1 MLKARVSKISNK
13 KLMKSF
19 DYSTSKAYTL
29 KDIDLLLNQLVE
41 NLTKPDSQDITLD
54 IELVDADTKNKR
66 WYITDYSLT
75 KQLIYFNNGV
85 AFDLISENSML
96 KRIIQ
101 KDLDQDPDVDEEEKS
116 ILYKEFDESYEET
129 NLKPKQSYIAK
140 FFKKRKEEPEIEELE
155 APVELDIDHEEI
167 IHNNQIVQNEN
178 SIEDFTKTAE
188 TNSDSGTLW
197 PEFDDVLSEVP
208 ATSLEVESV
217 VEEVEHKA
225 TENVVITP
233 DYDEKQLPITLPT
246 FKEKTIDRKVSD
258 DPLTQLKYDLLF
270 DRNLERESIR
280 QRSHDSMISKL
291 YQKYNELQKEAKAE
305 TQALIDEFELT
316 DDELFEF
323 EEERK
328 KELDQE
334 LDEQIEKVKQQHVK
348 ELESFKKELEMQIKE
363 KESELNQKLD
373 EKTEELILKQNE
385 DLQKLVNAYLDD
397 VQMEI
402 ELQVNNLSVEQ
413 KQRIKDELNQ
423 LTSELTN
430 ETNDTLMNFDKESFK
445 ILNSK
450 IERFKDEQ
458 VQMNLVK
465 NQQLELEN
473 EKLKL
478 ESRIKE
484 AEKQERE
491 IEIKNQQLLEEQ
503 LKVEKKR
510 EKNKLMK
517 LEVEKEKQL
526 YKNKML
532 LEREKENALKQQDIE
547 MRRKEYEFDANKNIQ
562 KKPNYGLQIL
572 GFMMFACLLVIIAFV
587 ILEMTGQDVIS
598 HFLSYND
605 ANTNSFTTL
614 SMKMK

>member
-41 NLTKPDSQDITLD
+41 TLTKPDNEDITLD

-101 KDLDQDPDVDEEEKS
+101 KDLDQDPEVDEEEKS

-155 APVELDIDHEEI
+155 APVELDIDHEET

-178 SIEDFTKTAE
+178 SIEDFTNTAE
-188 TNSDSGTLW
+188 TNSDSGTVW

-208 ATSLEVESV
+208 ATSIEVESV
-217 VEEVEHKA
+217 VDEVEHKT

-465 NQQLELEN
+465 NHQLELEN

-572 GFMMFACLLVIIAFV
+572 AFMMFACLLVIIAFV

>member
-66 WYITDYSLT
+66 WYIIDYSLT

-101 KDLDQDPDVDEEEKS
+101 KDLDQDPDVDEVEKS

-155 APVELDIDHEEI
+155 APVELDIDHEETI
-167 IHNNQIVQNEN
+167 
-178 SIEDFTKTAE
+178 TAE
-188 TNSDSGTLW
+188 TNSDSGTVW

-208 ATSLEVESV
+208 ATSIEVESV

-225 TENVVITP
+225 TENIVITS

-328 KELDQE
+328 KELDKE
-334 LDEQIEKVKQQHVK
+334 LDEEVEKVKQQHIK
-348 ELESFKKELEMQIKE
+348 ELELFKKEIEMQIKE

-397 VQMEI
+397 MQMEI
-402 ELQVNNLSVEQ
+402 ELKVNNLSVEQ

-450 IERFKDEQ
+450 IECFKDEQ

-478 ESRIKE
+478 ESSIKE

-547 MRRKEYEFDANKNIQ
+547 MRRKEYEFDASKNIQ
-562 KKPNYGLQIL
+562 KKPNYALQIL
-572 GFMMFACLLVIIAFV
+572 AFMMFACLLVIIVFV

-598 HFLSYND
+598 HFLSYNE
-605 ANTNSFTTL
+605 NTNSFTTL

>member
-41 NLTKPDSQDITLD
+41 TLTKPDNEDITLD

-101 KDLDQDPDVDEEEKS
+101 KDLDQDPEVDEEEKS

-155 APVELDIDHEEI
+155 APVELDIDHEET

-178 SIEDFTKTAE
+178 SIEDFTNTAE
-188 TNSDSGTLW
+188 TNSDSGTVW

-208 ATSLEVESV
+208 ATSIEVESV
-217 VEEVEHKA
+217 VDEVEHKT

-328 KELDQE
+328 KELDKQ
-334 LDEQIEKVKQQHVK
+334 LDEEVEKVKQQHVK

-478 ESRIKE
+478 ESSIKE

-562 KKPNYGLQIL
+562 KKPNYALQIL
-572 GFMMFACLLVIIAFV
+572 AFMMFACLLVIIVFV

-598 HFLSYND
+598 HFLSYNE
-605 ANTNSFTTL
+605 NTNSFTTL

>member
-75 KQLIYFNNGV
+75 KQLIYFNIGV

-101 KDLDQDPDVDEEEKS
+101 KDLDQDPDVDEVEKS

-155 APVELDIDHEEI
+155 APVELDIDHEETI
-167 IHNNQIVQNEN
+167 
-178 SIEDFTKTAE
+178 TAE
-188 TNSDSGTLW
+188 TNSDSGTVW

-208 ATSLEVESV
+208 ATSIEVESV

-225 TENVVITP
+225 TENIVITS

-328 KELDQE
+328 KELDKE
-334 LDEQIEKVKQQHVK
+334 LDEEVEKVKQQHIK
-348 ELESFKKELEMQIKE
+348 ELELFKKEIEMQIKE

-397 VQMEI
+397 MQMEI
-402 ELQVNNLSVEQ
+402 ELKVNNLSVEQ

-450 IERFKDEQ
+450 IECFKDEQ

-478 ESRIKE
+478 ESSIKE

-547 MRRKEYEFDANKNIQ
+547 MRRKEYEFDASKNIQ
-562 KKPNYGLQIL
+562 KKPNYALQIL
-572 GFMMFACLLVIIAFV
+572 AFMMFACLLVIIVFV

-598 HFLSYND
+598 HFLSYNE
-605 ANTNSFTTL
+605 NTNSFTTL

>member
-101 KDLDQDPDVDEEEKS
+101 KDLDQDPDVDEVEKS

-155 APVELDIDHEEI
+155 APVELDIDHEETI
-167 IHNNQIVQNEN
+167 
-178 SIEDFTKTAE
+178 TAE
-188 TNSDSGTLW
+188 TNSDSGTVW

-208 ATSLEVESV
+208 ATSIEVESV

-225 TENVVITP
+225 TENIVITS

-328 KELDQE
+328 KELDKE
-334 LDEQIEKVKQQHVK
+334 LDEEVEKVKQQHIK
-348 ELESFKKELEMQIKE
+348 ELELFKKEIEMQIKE

-397 VQMEI
+397 MQMEI
-402 ELQVNNLSVEQ
+402 ELKVNNLSVEQ

-450 IERFKDEQ
+450 IECFKDEQ

-478 ESRIKE
+478 ESSIKE

-572 GFMMFACLLVIIAFV
+572 AFMMFACLLVIIAFV

>member
-101 KDLDQDPDVDEEEKS
+101 KDLNQDPDVDEVEKS

-155 APVELDIDHEEI
+155 APVELDIDHEET

-178 SIEDFTKTAE
+178 SIEDFTNTAE

-270 DRNLERESIR
+270 DRNLERETIR

-348 ELESFKKELEMQIKE
+348 ELESFKKELDMQIKE

-450 IERFKDEQ
+450 TERFKDEQ

-473 EKLKL
+473 EKLEL
-478 ESRIKE
+478 ESSIKE

-532 LEREKENALKQQDIE
+532 LEREKENTLKQQDIE

-572 GFMMFACLLVIIAFV
+572 AFMMFACLLVIIAFV

>member
-41 NLTKPDSQDITLD
+41 TLTKPDNEDITLD

-101 KDLDQDPDVDEEEKS
+101 KDLDQDPEVDEEEKS

-155 APVELDIDHEEI
+155 APVELDIDHEET

-178 SIEDFTKTAE
+178 SIEDFTNTAE
-188 TNSDSGTLW
+188 TNSDSGTVW

-208 ATSLEVESV
+208 ATSIEVESV
-217 VEEVEHKA
+217 VEEVEHKT

-334 LDEQIEKVKQQHVK
+334 LDEQIEKVKQQHIK
-348 ELESFKKELEMQIKE
+348 ELELFKKEIEMQIKE

-397 VQMEI
+397 MQMEI
-402 ELQVNNLSVEQ
+402 ELKVNNLSVEQ

-478 ESRIKE
+478 ESSIKE

-572 GFMMFACLLVIIAFV
+572 AFMMFACLLVIIAFV

>member
-1 MLKARVSKISNK
+1 
-13 KLMKSF
+13 
-19 DYSTSKAYTL
+19 
-29 KDIDLLLNQLVE
+29 
-41 NLTKPDSQDITLD
+41 
-54 IELVDADTKNKR
+54 
-66 WYITDYSLT
+66 
-75 KQLIYFNNGV
+75 
-85 AFDLISENSML
+85 
-96 KRIIQ
+96 
-101 KDLDQDPDVDEEEKS
+101 
-116 ILYKEFDESYEET
+116 
-129 NLKPKQSYIAK
+129 
-140 FFKKRKEEPEIEELE
+140 
-155 APVELDIDHEEI
+155 
-167 IHNNQIVQNEN
+167 EN
-178 SIEDFTKTAE
+178 SIEDFTNTAE

-270 DRNLERESIR
+270 DRNLERETIR

-348 ELESFKKELEMQIKE
+348 ELESFKKELDMQIKE

-473 EKLKL
+473 EKLEL
-478 ESRIKE
+478 ESSIKE

-572 GFMMFACLLVIIAFV
+572 AFMMFACLLVIIAFV

>member
-13 KLMKSF
+13 RLMKSF

-41 NLTKPDSQDITLD
+41 TLTKSENEDITLD

-101 KDLDQDPDVDEEEKS
+101 KDLNQDPDVDEEEKS
-116 ILYKEFDESYEET
+116 ILYKEFNESYEET

-155 APVELDIDHEEI
+155 APVELDIDHEET
-167 IHNNQIVQNEN
+167 
-178 SIEDFTKTAE
+178 FTNTAE
-188 TNSDSGTLW
+188 TNSDFGTVW

-334 LDEQIEKVKQQHVK
+334 LDEQVGKVKQQHIK
-348 ELESFKKELEMQIKE
+348 ELELFKKEIEMQIKE

-397 VQMEI
+397 MQMEI
-402 ELQVNNLSVEQ
+402 ELKVNNLSVEQ

-450 IERFKDEQ
+450 IECFKDEQ

-478 ESRIKE
+478 ESSIKE

-547 MRRKEYEFDANKNIQ
+547 MRRKEYEFDASKNIQ
-562 KKPNYGLQIL
+562 KKPNYALQIL
-572 GFMMFACLLVIIAFV
+572 AFMMFACLLVIIVFV

-598 HFLSYND
+598 HFLSYNE
-605 ANTNSFTTL
+605 NTNSFTTF
-614 SMKMK
+614 